1 MLTTTYTKNLTHP
14 MDGTWKHGSTNV
26 TNKQR
31 KWLEKNGWIVP

>member
-1 MLTTTYTKNLTHP
+1 MLTTAYTKNLTHP
-14 MDGTWKHGSTNV
+14 V